1 MTYSGCGLAEFVI
14 EPEDM
19 LIKIDQVTK
28 GKEHLYILEPFMATT
43 NIIHQLKISFGDS
56 VAIVGD
62 GFMSMLLVCMLSRYP
77 LKNLIVVGHHDWR
90 LDLTKRLGASVT
102 INSLKE
108 NARR

>member
-1 MTYSGCGLAEFVI
+1 
-14 EPEDM
+14 
-19 LIKIDQVTK
+19 
-28 GKEHLYILEPFMATT
+28 MATT
-43 NIIHQLKISFGDS
+43 NIIHRWYYIWDS